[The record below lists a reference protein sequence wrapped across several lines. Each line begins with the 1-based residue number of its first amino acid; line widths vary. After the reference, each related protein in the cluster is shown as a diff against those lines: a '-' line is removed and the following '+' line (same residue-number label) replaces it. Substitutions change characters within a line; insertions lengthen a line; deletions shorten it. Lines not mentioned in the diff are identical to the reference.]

1 EQSRLPEA
9 RLIFRFHAVQRM
21 FQRGISVRDVRAALA
36 TGETIETYSDDAPYP
51 SRLVLGWVGGGARA
65 LHVVVAD
72 NVAANEVIIVTVYE
86 PDLVTWQPGFR
97 RRRSQ

>member
-1 EQSRLPEA
+1 MPEP

-21 FQRGISVRDVRAALA
+21 FQRGISVRDVRAALE
-36 TGETIETYSDDAPYP
+36 TGETIETYSDDVPYP
-51 SRLVLGWVGGGARA
+51 SRLVLGWVGGARA

-72 NVAANEVIIVTVYE
+72 NVAANDVIIVTVYE

>member
-1 EQSRLPEA
+1 MPEA

-21 FQRGISVRDVRAALA
+21 FQRGISLRDVRAALE
-36 TGETIETYSDDAPYP
+36 TGETIETYPDDAPYP
-51 SRLVLGWVGGGARA
+51 SRLVLGWVGGTRA

-72 NVAANEVIIVTVYE
+72 NAPANEVIIVTVYE

>member
-1 EQSRLPEA
+1 LPDA
-9 RLIFRFHAVQRM
+9 RLIFRYHAVQRM
-21 FQRGISVRDVRAALA
+21 VQRGISLRDVRAALE

-51 SRLVLGWVGGGARA
+51 SRLVLGWVGGTRA

-72 NVAANEVIIVTVYE
+72 DVAANEVIIVTVYE

>member
-1 EQSRLPEA
+1 MPDA
-9 RLIFRFHAVQRM
+9 RLIFRYHAVQRM
-21 FQRGISVRDVRAALA
+21 FQRGISLRDVRAALE

-51 SRLVLGWVGGGARA
+51 SRLVLGWVGGTRA

-72 NVAANEVIIVTVYE
+72 DVAANEVIIVTVYE

>member
-1 EQSRLPEA
+1 MPDA
-9 RLIFRFHAVQRM
+9 RLIFRYHAVQRM
-21 FQRGISVRDVRAALA
+21 FQRGISLRDVRAALE

-51 SRLVLGWVGGGARA
+51 SRLVLGWVGGTRA

-72 NVAANEVIIVTVYE
+72 DVAANEVIIVTVYE
-86 PDLVTWQPGFR
+86 PDLVMWQPGFR